1 MSQDPIRIL
10 LVEDDEDDA
19 FLLQRALTKTAPGQ
33 FQITRVGTLDAAR
46 RALVTQ
52 PFHVVLSDLSLPDSR
67 GLDTFERIQEADP
80 EVAVVVLTG
89 NDDERLAVR
98 ALNEGAQDYLIK
110 GKADGQSVVR
120 SMRYAIERNRSR
132 RLEQDNTALA
142 NEIRARKLA
151 QEQLERVAAQL
162 EASNRELQQFASVA
176 SHDLQEPLRKIVVFG
191 DRLRAKF
198 GDQLG
203 EQGND
208 YIERMMNAAGR
219 MRTLI
224 DDLLEFSRVV
234 TRARPFVAVDLGEVI
249 REVLGDLEVLI
260 ESKGAVVDVGDLP
273 TIQADPTQMR
283 QVFQNLIANAMK
295 FQGEGAV
302 PHVAIRADEDTSRST
317 AGWRISVRDNGIGF
331 EQQHAERIFAPFQR
345 LHGRSEFGGS
355 GIGLAIVRRIVER
368 HGGTISAESSPG
380 QGACFF
386 LSLPAEAAGREADP
400 APDSGFPET
409 SAATA

>member
-1 MSQDPIRIL
+1 LSQEPIRIL

-19 FLLQRALTKTAPGQ
+19 FLLQRALTKAAPGQ
-33 FQITRVGTLDAAR
+33 FAISRVATLEAAR
-46 RALVTQ
+46 RTLISS
-52 PFHVVLSDLSLPDSR
+52 PFQVVLSDLSLPDSR
-67 GLDTFERIQEADP
+67 GLDTFEKIHETDP
-80 EVAVVVLTG
+80 EVAIVVLTG

-98 ALNEGAQDYLIK
+98 ALNEGAQDYLVK
-110 GKADGQSVVR
+110 GKADGQALVR

-132 RLEQDNTALA
+132 RLELDNTALA

-191 DRLRAKF
+191 DRLRSRF
-198 GDQLG
+198 GGQLG

-219 MRTLI
+219 MQKLI

-234 TRARPFVAVDLGEVI
+234 TRARPFVAVDLAEVV

-260 ESKGAVVDVGDLP
+260 ESKGAVIDVGALP
-273 TIQADPTQMR
+273 TIQADPTQLR
-283 QVFQNLIANAMK
+283 QVFQNLLANAMK

-302 PHVAIRADEDTSRST
+302 PHVAIRAEQATCGGLP
-317 AGWRISVRDNGIGF
+317 GWRLTVRDNGIGF
-331 EQQHAERIFAPFQR
+331 DQQHAEKIFAPFQR

-368 HGGTISAESSPG
+368 HSGTITAESSPG
-380 QGACFF
+380 QGAVFTI
-386 LSLPAEAAGREADP
+386 LLPAEADAVTG
-400 APDSGFPET
+400 
-409 SAATA
+409 AA

>member
-1 MSQDPIRIL
+1 MSQEPIRIL

-33 FQITRVGTLDAAR
+33 FAISRVGTLEAAR
-46 RALVTQ
+46 RTLVSS

-67 GLDTFERIQEADP
+67 GFDTFEAIHEADP
-80 EVAVVVLTG
+80 EVAIVVLTG

-98 ALNEGAQDYLIK
+98 ALNEGAQDYLVK
-110 GKADGQSVVR
+110 GKADGQSLVR

-132 RLEQDNTALA
+132 RLELDNTALEG
-142 NEIRARKLA
+142 EIRARKLA
-151 QEQLERVAAQL
+151 QERLEHVAAQL

-191 DRLRAKF
+191 DRLRVRF
-198 GDQLG
+198 GGALG
-203 EQGND
+203 DQGND

-219 MRTLI
+219 MQTLI

-234 TRARPFVAVDLGEVI
+234 TRARPFVAVDVGEVV

-260 ESKGAVVDVGDLP
+260 ESKGAVVDVGPLP
-273 TIQADPTQMR
+273 TIHADPTQLR

-302 PHVAIRADEDTSRST
+302 PHVAIRSEPALCSGSP
-317 AGWRISVRDNGIGF
+317 GWRITVRDNGIGF

-355 GIGLAIVRRIVER
+355 GIGLAIVRRIIER
-368 HGGTISAESSPG
+368 HNGTVSAEGTPG
-380 QGACFF
+380 QGALFAMV
-386 LSLPAEAAGREADP
+386 LPAEGAAVP
-400 APDSGFPET
+400 
-409 SAATA
+409 SAA